1 MVYNICKVFS
11 ERSFSGRARLLG
23 RVRSG
28 LPYKEVSIMA
38 KVTFSSLEN
47 KMSFE
52 SAAAVSARVMA
63 EAAAAS
69 SDSEKLAIMQAGFE
83 AMAAAEKSK
92 DEIFSLVLRCNLLSV
107 TDGDIQNFWLFCNRF
122 YSVKA
127 ARVVFT
133 DFIKKVANETKRI
146 KKDTSGNWVADLTAN
161 DDETTTTT
169 ENKTDEAEE
178 TTTAAAS
185 NDDKSG
191 ETVNQ

>member
-1 MVYNICKVFS
+1 
-11 ERSFSGRARLLG
+11 
-23 RVRSG
+23 
-28 LPYKEVSIMA
+28 MA

-63 EAAAAS
+63 EAEKAA
-69 SDSEKLAIMQAGFE
+69 SDSEKLAIMKAGFE

-107 TDGDIQNFWLFCNRF
+107 TDGDIQNFWMFCNRF

-146 KKDTSGNWVADLTAN
+146 KKDTAGNWVADLTAS
-161 DDETTTTT
+161 DDDGEKAEKAATTENATEAATADQSATTTTT
-169 ENKTDEAEE
+169 A
-178 TTTAAAS
+178 TTTA
-185 NDDKSG
+185 DEEK
-191 ETVNQ
+191 

>member
-1 MVYNICKVFS
+1 
-11 ERSFSGRARLLG
+11 
-23 RVRSG
+23 
-28 LPYKEVSIMA
+28 MA

-47 KMSFE
+47 KMAFE

-133 DFIKKVANETKRI
+133 DFLKKVANETKRI
-146 KKDTSGNWVADLTAN
+146 KKDTAGNWVADLTAS
-161 DDETTTTT
+161 DDETTTAENKAAADEAEKQSNETTAAASSDNSTTTT
-169 ENKTDEAEE
+169 ENK
-178 TTTAAAS
+178 
-185 NDDKSG
+185 
-191 ETVNQ
+191 

>member
-1 MVYNICKVFS
+1 
-11 ERSFSGRARLLG
+11 
-23 RVRSG
+23 
-28 LPYKEVSIMA
+28 MA

-47 KMSFE
+47 KMAFE

-63 EAAAAS
+63 EAAAAA

-92 DEIFSLVLRCNLLSV
+92 DEIFALVLRCNLLSV

-133 DFIKKVANETKRI
+133 DFLKKVANETKRI
-146 KKDTSGNWVADLTAN
+146 KKDTAGNWVADLTAS
-161 DDETTTTT
+161 DDETTTT
-169 ENKTDEAEE
+169 ENKSETE
-178 TTTAAAS
+178 TTTTAETTTETAAAS
-185 NDDKSG
+185 DEENKSG

>member
-1 MVYNICKVFS
+1 
-11 ERSFSGRARLLG
+11 
-23 RVRSG
+23 
-28 LPYKEVSIMA
+28 MA

-47 KMSFE
+47 KMAFE

-63 EAAAAS
+63 EAAAAA

-133 DFIKKVANETKRI
+133 DFLKKVANETKRI
-146 KKDTSGNWVADLTAN
+146 KKDTAGNWVADLTAS
-161 DDETTTTT
+161 DDETTTAAA
-169 ENKTDEAEE
+169 ENKTAADEAEKQSNE

-185 NDDKSG
+185 DNSTTTENK
-191 ETVNQ
+191 